1 MSDFE
6 VDLMRALHK
15 HDILDD
21 RLDQISA
28 LFDACD
34 IEGGPDGRIT
44 FDEIL
49 RSVDNMDV
57 FWKPPK
63 NG

>member
-1 MSDFE
+1 
-6 VDLMRALHK
+6 MRALHK